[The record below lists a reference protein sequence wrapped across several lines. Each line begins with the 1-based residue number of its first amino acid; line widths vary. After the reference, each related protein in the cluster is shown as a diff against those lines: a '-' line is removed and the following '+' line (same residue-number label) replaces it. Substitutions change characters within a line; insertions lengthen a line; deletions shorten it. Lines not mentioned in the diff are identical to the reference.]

1 MHVQLVIVM
10 VSGGAVT
17 GNTRLTTGGDST
29 PGVMTMEAA
38 SSLVVVAAR
47 LLMTVAD
54 TGMREATTPSGIA
67 VGAARSAVIVF
78 VVNRMAAED
87 ASRGMGAATAV
98 GVILVLRSGGGCPSP
113 RCRRTSGR
121 RISRRRH
128 VVS

>member
-1 MHVQLVIVM
+1 MIVM

-54 TGMREATTPSGIA
+54 TGMREATTPSRIA

-87 ASRGMGAATAV
+87 ASRGMGAAATAV

-113 RCRRTSGR
+113 RCRRTFGR